1 MRVLMVWD
9 QGINYLLAKYLK
21 PLGVTVDCIHRTE
34 FDPFNMTPAG
44 WKRSYPY
51 GEFMGRVSG
60 THVFGAHVFLKAL
73 LGGYDVIHVHSFDK
87 CVPLLSRVA
96 PVVLHYHGTDIRGQW
111 EEKRG
116 YWGKATRVVVA
127 TRNLLEGAPPGVEF
141 IPNPIDVEAFKPLD
155 YVSPTYG
162 AVYIDYDAADLAGR
176 IAEEHGVSLTVVQK
190 GIPYAEMPV
199 LLNRF
204 VYYVDTKRD
213 GAGRVLA
220 GKPTDTGSLVA
231 LQALA
236 CGCRVLTA
244 WGERVGLP
252 PEHLPATVAA
262 RIKAVYESALE
273 AGR

>member
-21 PLGVTVDCIHRTE
+21 PLGVDVDCIHRAE
-34 FDPFNMTPAG
+34 FDPFNMTPAE

-51 GEFMGRVSG
+51 GHFEGRVSG
-60 THVFGAHVFLKAL
+60 THVFAAHVFLKAL

-96 PVVLHYHGTDIRGQW
+96 PVVLHYHGSDIRGQW
-111 EEKRG
+111 EEKRK
-116 YWGKATRVVVA
+116 YWGKARRVVVS

-141 IPNPIDVEAFKPLD
+141 IPNPIDIEMFKPLD
-155 YVSPTYG
+155 YVSPGYG
-162 AVYIDYDAADLAGR
+162 AVYIDYDAGDLAEK
-176 IAEEHGVSLTVVQK
+176 IAEDHGVSLTVVKK
-190 GIPYAEMPV
+190 GVPYSEMPV

-204 VYYVDTKRD
+204 IYYVDVKRD
-213 GAGRVLA
+213 SQGRLLM
-220 GKPTDTGSLVA
+220 GKSSDTGSLVG

-236 CGCRVLTA
+236 CGCRVLTV

-252 PEHLPATVAA
+252 PEHYPENVAN
-262 RIKAVYESALE
+262 RIKTIYEEVLV
-273 AGR
+273 